1 MRINTHRLNQS
12 PTGTASAIS
21 MNPMDNAAS
30 PTDLGRHRH
39 RHDLGHVAGAIDG
52 S

>member
-12 PTGTASAIS
+12 PTGAASAIS
-21 MNPMDNAAS
+21 MHPLDNAAS
-30 PTDLGRHRH
+30 PTDLGRYC
-39 RHDLGHVAGAIDG
+39 HDSGHVAGAIDG